1 MKLLDFIIKFASQGD
16 ASVVSAA
23 SKIQSSIDAAEA
35 SANRLSTSV
44 GGRLKQA
51 FLSLPGAEF
60 ITNPIVAMTAGIGTV
75 AGLGMQAEKTA
86 KSFDVLVGSESKASS
101 MLAEIN
107 EYADNTLWSRM
118 DMSSA
123 AQSLLAY
130 SIPAEKVVKDLKMLG
145 DISLGDKNK
154 MATLSFV
161 FGQISTAGKLL
172 TQDYKQLLNVG
183 FNPLVDISQMTGKSM
198 AQLQDEMSKGQISFE
213 MFEQAVVHA
222 TSQGG
227 KYYNMINEQA
237 ETTAGK
243 FERLKGSFTASLLEI
258 YNLIQPLL
266 RGVFDGLNSV
276 LTVVKTVIP
285 YISAIS
291 PIIGAITAAVA
302 AYNAVQLI
310 SNGILKG
317 LTITEGIHFM
327 WLMLVEKAQ
336 RMLNAVM
343 AANPIGLVIAAVA
356 ALVAGLVI
364 AWKKFD
370 GFRAA
375 VKTTWDTIKG
385 FGEIL
390 KIFVIDRIHA
400 LLTGLGKMGEAIA
413 KLFKGDFSGAWDAA
427 KEGVR
432 GITGVDAA
440 KKAAE
445 ASKNLIGGVKDNYN
459 QRLADEKAK
468 SVSKPGIAGAAAKTP
483 DLSPAAYGS
492 GNEKN
497 AESITTGG
505 TRNTSINMTISKLIE
520 TFNVNMECSEDTE
533 ELKDKVIESVNR
545 ALEIALSAAR

>member
-1 MKLLDFIIKFASQGD
+1 MKLLDFIIKFASKGD
-16 ASVVSAA
+16 SSVVSAA
-23 SKIQSSIDAAEA
+23 SRIQSSIDAAEA
-35 SANRLSTSV
+35 SANKLSVSV

-60 ITNPIVAMTAGIGTV
+60 IANPIVAMTAGIGTV

-86 KSFDVLVGSESKASS
+86 KSFDVLVGSESKASA

-107 EYADNTLWSRM
+107 DYADNTLWSRM

-154 MATLSFV
+154 MATLSSV
-161 FGQISTAGKLL
+161 FGQVSTAGRLL

-198 AQLQDEMSKGQISFE
+198 ATLQDEMSKGKISFQ

-222 TSQGG
+222 TSEGG
-227 KYYNMINEQA
+227 KYYNMVNSLA
-237 ETTAGK
+237 GTTSGK
-243 FERLKGSFTASLLEI
+243 FEQVKGAFTASLLEI
-258 YNLIQPLL
+258 YNLIQPLMTSVL
-266 RGVFDGLNSV
+266 SGLNSV
-276 LTVVKTVIP
+276 LTVVNTVIP
-285 YISAIS
+285 YISAIT

-302 AYNAVQLI
+302 AYNVVQLV

-336 RMLNAVM
+336 MMLNAVM
-343 AANPIGLVIAAVA
+343 AANPIGLVVAAVA
-356 ALVAGLVI
+356 ALVAGLAL

-385 FGEIL
+385 FGQIL
-390 KIFVIDRIHA
+390 KNFVIDRIQG

-413 KLFKGDFSGAWDAA
+413 RLFKGDFSGAWDAA
-427 KEGVR
+427 KEGVK
-432 GITGVDAA
+432 GITGVDAV

-459 QRLADEKAK
+459 KRLADEKATA
-468 SVSKPGIAGAAAKTP
+468 VSKPGIAGVSKTP

-520 TFNVNMECSEDTE
+520 SFNVNMESSEDTE
-533 ELKDKVIESVNR
+533 GLKDKVIESVNR

>member
-1 MKLLDFIIKFASQGD
+1 MKLLDFIIKFASKGD
-16 ASVVSAA
+16 SSVVSAA
-23 SKIQSSIDAAEA
+23 SRIQSSIDAAEA
-35 SANRLSTSV
+35 SANKLSVSV

-60 ITNPIVAMTAGIGTV
+60 IANPIVAMTAGIGTV

-86 KSFDVLVGSESKASS
+86 KSFDVLVGSESKASA

-107 EYADNTLWSRM
+107 DYADNTLWSRM

-154 MATLSFV
+154 MATLSSV
-161 FGQISTAGKLL
+161 FGQVSTAGKLL

-198 AQLQDEMSKGQISFE
+198 AQLQDEMSKGKISFQ

-222 TSQGG
+222 TSEGG
-227 KYYNMINEQA
+227 KYYNMVNSLA
-237 ETTAGK
+237 GTTSGK
-243 FERLKGSFTASLLEI
+243 FEQVKGSFTASLLEI

-413 KLFKGDFSGAWDAA
+413 KLFRGDFSGAWDAA
-427 KEGVR
+427 KE
-432 GITGVDAA
+432 
-440 KKAAE
+440 AAE

>member
-1 MKLLDFIIKFASQGD
+1 MKLLDFIIKFASKGD
-16 ASVVSAA
+16 STVVSAA
-23 SKIQSSIDAAEA
+23 SRIQSSIDAAEA
-35 SANRLSTSV
+35 SANKLSVSV

-60 ITNPIVAMTAGIGTV
+60 IANPIVAMTAGIGTV

-86 KSFDVLVGSESKASS
+86 KSFDVLVGSESKASA
-101 MLAEIN
+101 MLNELY
-107 EYADNTLWSRM
+107 EYADNTLWNRM
-118 DMSSA
+118 DVATA
-123 AQSLLAY
+123 AQSMLTRDV
-130 SIPAEKVVKDLKMLG
+130 SSDKVATTLKRLG
-145 DISLGDKNK
+145 DIAVGDKNK
-154 MATLSFV
+154 LATLASV
-161 FGQISTAGKLL
+161 FGEVSQKGRLMTE
-172 TQDYKQLLNVG
+172 DYKQMLNVG
-183 FNPLVDISQMTGKSM
+183 FSPLNELAKMTGKSM
-198 AQLQDEMSKGQISFE
+198 ATLQDEMSKGKISFD
-213 MFEQAVVHA
+213 MFEKAVINA
-222 TSQGG
+222 TSEGG
-227 KYYNMINEQA
+227 KFYDMTNILA
-237 ETTAGK
+237 GTTSGK
-243 FERLKGSFTASLLEI
+243 FDQVKGAFTASLLEI
-258 YNLIQPLL
+258 YNLIQPLVTSVL
-266 RGVFDGLNSV
+266 SGLNSV

-285 YISAIS
+285 YISAIT

-302 AYNAVQLI
+302 AYNVVQLV

-336 RMLNAVM
+336 MMLNAVM
-343 AANPIGLVIAAVA
+343 AANPIGLVVAAVA
-356 ALVAGLVI
+356 ALVAGLAL

-385 FGEIL
+385 FGQIL
-390 KIFVIDRIHA
+390 KNFVIDRIKG

-427 KEGVR
+427 REGVK

-459 QRLADEKAK
+459 KRLADEKATA
-468 SVSKPGIAGAAAKTP
+468 VSKPGIAGVSLIP

-520 TFNVNMECSEDTE
+520 SFNVIMKSSEDTE
-533 ELKDKVIESVNR
+533 GLKDKVIESVNR

>member
-1 MKLLDFIIKFASQGD
+1 MKLLDFIIKFASKGD
-16 ASVVSAA
+16 SSVVSAA
-23 SKIQSSIDAAEA
+23 SRIQSSIDAAEA
-35 SANRLSTSV
+35 SANKLSVSI

-60 ITNPIVAMTAGIGTV
+60 IANPIVAMTAGIGTV

-86 KSFDVLVGSESKASS
+86 KSFDVLVGSESKASA

-107 EYADNTLWSRM
+107 DYADNTLWSRM

-154 MATLSFV
+154 MATLSSV
-161 FGQISTAGKLL
+161 FGQVSTAGRLL

-198 AQLQDEMSKGQISFE
+198 ATLQDEMSKGKISFQ

-222 TSQGG
+222 TSEGG
-227 KYYNMINEQA
+227 KYYNMVNSLA
-237 ETTAGK
+237 GTTSGK
-243 FERLKGSFTASLLEI
+243 FEQVKGAFTASLLEI
-258 YNLIQPLL
+258 YNLIQPLMTSVL
-266 RGVFDGLNSV
+266 SGLNSV
-276 LTVVKTVIP
+276 LTVVNTVIP
-285 YISAIS
+285 YISAIT

-302 AYNAVQLI
+302 AYNVVQLV

-336 RMLNAVM
+336 MMLNAVM
-343 AANPIGLVIAAVA
+343 AANPIGLVVAAVA
-356 ALVAGLVI
+356 ALVAGLAL

-385 FGEIL
+385 FGQIL
-390 KIFVIDRIHA
+390 KNFVIDRIQG

-413 KLFKGDFSGAWDAA
+413 RLFKGDFSGAWDAA
-427 KEGVR
+427 KEGVK
-432 GITGVDAA
+432 GITGVDAV

-459 QRLADEKAK
+459 KRLADEKATA
-468 SVSKPGIAGAAAKTP
+468 VSKPGIAGVSKTP

-520 TFNVNMECSEDTE
+520 SFNVNMESSEDTE
-533 ELKDKVIESVNR
+533 GLKDKVIESVNR

>member
-1 MKLLDFIIKFASQGD
+1 MKLLDFIIKFASKGD
-16 ASVVSAA
+16 SSVVSAA
-23 SKIQSSIDAAEA
+23 SRIQSSIDAAEA
-35 SANRLSTSV
+35 SANKLSVSV

-60 ITNPIVAMTAGIGTV
+60 IANPIVAMTAGIGTV

-86 KSFDVLVGSESKASS
+86 KSFDVLVGSESKASA

-107 EYADNTLWSRM
+107 DYADNTLWSRM

-154 MATLSFV
+154 MATLSSV
-161 FGQISTAGKLL
+161 FGQVSTAGRLL

-198 AQLQDEMSKGQISFE
+198 ATLQDEMSKGNISFQ

-222 TSQGG
+222 TSEGG
-227 KYYNMINEQA
+227 KYYNMVNSLA
-237 ETTAGK
+237 GTTSGK
-243 FERLKGSFTASLLEI
+243 FEQVKGAFTASLLEI
-258 YNLIQPLL
+258 YNLIQPLVTSVL
-266 RGVFDGLNSV
+266 SGLNSV
-276 LTVVKTVIP
+276 LTLVKTVIP
-285 YISAIS
+285 YISAIT
-291 PIIGAITAAVA
+291 PIIGAITTAVA
-302 AYNAVQLI
+302 AYNVVQLV

-336 RMLNAVM
+336 MMLNAVM
-343 AANPIGLVIAAVA
+343 AANPIGLVVAAVA
-356 ALVAGLVI
+356 ALVAGLAL

-385 FGEIL
+385 FGQVL
-390 KIFVIDRIHA
+390 KTFVIDRIQG

-427 KEGVR
+427 REGAK

-459 QRLADEKAK
+459 KRLADEKATA
-468 SVSKPGIAGAAAKTP
+468 VSKPGIAGASKTP

-520 TFNVNMECSEDTE
+520 SFNVNMESSEDTE
-533 ELKDKVIESVNR
+533 GLKDKVIESVNR